1 VINGRIINF
10 SILIKI
16 SPGNDINIMA
26 FSDGSAIRK
35 INPRIRPANTLAI
48 VKVNNRLS
56 LPHFPN

>member
-1 VINGRIINF
+1 MKHLSKVLYKVSSKQR
-10 SILIKI
+10 
-16 SPGNDINIMA
+16 NDINIMA